1 MRQNNDEIEK
11 RLVRIAWKCISPV
24 IELNE
29 QKYMEKDPE
38 YASAINRLHICN
50 VHLMMSDVSTNTMR
64 TPINMKKAEAI
75 TRNPSNLN
83 LILCSG
89 YGTISSELVSI
100 LAQIGALPTFIP

>member
-64 TPINMKKAEAI
+64 TPINMKKAEVI

-89 YGTISSELVSI
+89 YDTISSELVSNFY
-100 LAQIGALPTFIP
+100 QK